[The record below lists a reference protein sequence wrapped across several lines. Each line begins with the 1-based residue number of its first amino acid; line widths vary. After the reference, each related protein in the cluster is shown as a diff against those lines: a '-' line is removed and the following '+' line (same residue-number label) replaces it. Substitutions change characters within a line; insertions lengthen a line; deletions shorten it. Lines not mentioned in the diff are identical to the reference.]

1 VSEDFFDEALKDAK
15 VLAGRINL
23 DDYESLKT
31 YWQSK
36 SFTLI
41 ASMLRRYGI
50 DFKGLT
56 YLETLMDELFK
67 IKEQKTKP
75 PSNQG

>member
-1 VSEDFFDEALKDAK
+1 
-15 VLAGRINL
+15 
-23 DDYESLKT
+23 LKT

-75 PSNQG
+75 PL